1 MSARRFTSEDS
12 VLVVLPVDLLR
23 ARIEY
28 IIEEKLPEFAYA
40 TDLSK
45 FVGTLFDMALWMRHE
60 ESYTAMERLCQTM
73 SHYGDLCQRD
83 LADLVHRCMGIVMR
97 QLVDYTNLRM
107 ASWHWLDARR
117 DHITIEIG
125 DF

>member
-1 MSARRFTSEDS
+1 MSARRFTSEDN

-28 IIEEKLPEFAYA
+28 IIEENLPEFAYA

-45 FVGTLFDMALWMRHE
+45 FVGRLFDMAIWMRHE
-60 ESYTAMERLCQTM
+60 ESFRAMEQLCQTM
-73 SHYGDLCQRD
+73 SHYGDLGQQELTD
-83 LADLVHRCMGIVMR
+83 LIHRCLGIVMR
-97 QLVDYTNLRM
+97 QLQNYTGLSWT
-107 ASWHWLDARR
+107 SWHWLDTRR